1 MEAQTSAGHMSYI
14 TLQIPSAFSVGLL
27 QPLLTKR
34 ISFFTTYPI
43 LQLLHVY

>member
-34 ISFFTTYPI
+34 ISFFTYPI